1 MKRTNKKKPRDIT
14 FSHFAYFLLIKKF
27 MCGANTAFTN
37 ESFYNAKRCQKKPY
51 QKIIYAI

>member
-27 MCGANTAFTN
+27 TCGANTAFTN